1 MRQHAADESLSEET
15 RESAQKALDALVS
28 KQIEQGSALN
38 DLEAE
43 KLDLEVKK
51 QGIEVKKQSMQVA
64 VKDKSEAAA
73 FEEMTEW
80 LGQHRLQ
87 DYAADVTRIAG
98 A

>member
-15 RESAQKALDALVS
+15 RDSAQKALDALVS

-43 KLDLEVKK
+43 KLNLELKK
-51 QGIEVKKQSMQVA
+51 PSNQVEVRGKT
-64 VKDKSEAAA
+64 EAAA

-87 DYAADVTRIAG
+87 NYAADVTRIAG